1 MASGTADEDGGWYSA
16 VMSPAS
22 VAVIGAS
29 SHAEKNHYLDQLLA
43 YGYPRPLYP
52 INTRADEIQGLRVYR
67 RIGDVP
73 VRVDLALIAV
83 PAHLVPQAVEECV
96 AAGVR
101 ALYVMAAGFGES
113 GSDGAALE
121 DRITAA
127 LASAGGR
134 TRLLGPNGTGILSV
148 DASLVALPLGARHIT
163 LPTFC
168 SDGVAVVSQSGLVAS
183 AAFIAAQ
190 SSGLGVA
197 KTVAV
202 GNEVDV
208 TLPEVI
214 EAMADDPTVR
224 VIVGYIEGL
233 RDGPGFVQAMRRL
246 QRAGKHLV
254 VLKGGVTTEG
264 AAAAASHT
272 ASLAGEG
279 RVFAGILSQFGGH
292 AAKSTTHMIDVARI
306 LSAYPDL
313 RGNNATVL
321 TDSGGYGIMMTDF
334 LVISGLGLA
343 TWGGQAQALLA
354 ADLPARLSIANPMDG
369 SGEFAWA
376 RQLLETAFE
385 AGEANEDTDFILV
398 CFGGLPDSE
407 AAVSAEIIRLA
418 RMITKP
424 VFVAWAGGLGKAID
438 ALNAA
443 KIPAF
448 ADIRNLAEALETV
461 LGRREGCG
469 ESSGETAP
477 GPALVEEVATFLAGQ
492 RGVRSLDEVASKGL
506 LRTAGVN
513 VVSEL
518 TAGDAETAVHAA
530 RQLGLPV
537 VIKLRASGLAHK
549 SELGAIA
556 LDVRDESSVRRET
569 DRLLAIASANA
580 LVSADVVLQNYV
592 EPGLEFLVGMHRD
605 PAFGPVVT
613 FGLGG
618 VLAEALNDVVSFL
631 PDVDFEQFR
640 DAMASLRHQ
649 ELLGGFRHLP
659 RADPAV
665 LWAAVSRFC
674 TLVRALPQEIEEID
688 VNPLVLHPDGSS
700 VIAVDALVVRSAHHP
715 GPAEAPPLR

>member
-1 MASGTADEDGGWYSA
+1 MTSGAVHDDGGWYWSA
-16 VMSPAS
+16 MSPRS

-29 SHAEKNHYLDQLLA
+29 SSPEKNHYLDQLLA
-43 YGYPRPLYP
+43 YGYPYPIYP
-52 INTRADEIQGLRVYR
+52 INTRADEIRGLRVYR

-73 VRVDLALIAV
+73 GRVDLALIAV

-113 GSDGAALE
+113 GTEGAALE
-121 DRITAA
+121 GRIAMA
-127 LASAGGR
+127 LEVAGGG

-163 LPTFC
+163 LPAFR

-197 KTVAV
+197 KTFAV

-214 EAMADDPTVR
+214 EAMADDPNVQ

-233 RDGPGFVQAMRRL
+233 RDGPGFVRAMRTL

-279 RVFAGILSQFGGH
+279 RVFAGILFQLGGH
-292 AAKSTTHMIDVARI
+292 RAKSTTHMLDVARI

-313 RGNNATVL
+313 RGRNATVL

-334 LVISGLGLA
+334 LVSSGLGLA
-343 TWGGQAQALLA
+343 AWGARARALLE

-376 RQLLETAFE
+376 RQLLQTAFE
-385 AGEANEDTDFILV
+385 AGDANDDTDFILV

-407 AAVSAEIIRLA
+407 VAVSAEIIRLA
-418 RMITKP
+418 RTITKP
-424 VFVAWAGGLGKAID
+424 VFVAWAGGLGSAID

-448 ADIRNLAEALETV
+448 ADIRNLAEALESV
-461 LGRREGCG
+461 LGRRDCRG
-469 ESSGETAP
+469 ESSDETAP
-477 GPALVEEVATFLAGQ
+477 APALVEEVATFLATQ
-492 RGVRSLDEVASKGL
+492 RGVLSLDEVASKGL
-506 LRTAGVN
+506 LRAAGVD

-518 TAGDAETAVHAA
+518 TARDAETAVHAA

-549 SELGAIA
+549 SELGAIS

-569 DRLLAIASANA
+569 NRLLAIASANA

-618 VLAEALNDVVSFL
+618 VLAEALDDVVSFL
-631 PDVDFEQFR
+631 PEVDFEQFR

-649 ELLGGFRHLP
+649 ELIGGFRHLP

-665 LWAAVSRFC
+665 LWSAVRRFC
-674 TLVRALPQEIEEID
+674 MLVRALPQEIEELD
-688 VNPLVLHPDGSS
+688 VNPLVLRPDGSS
-700 VIAVDALVVRSAHHP
+700 VIAVDALVVLSSPR
-715 GPAEAPPLR
+715 G